1 MKAKTARHLFTAAVV
16 AAGLFTMS
24 HPSLLAAEREIPYPA
39 PELSA
44 VNQDNE
50 AVDLAEVYA
59 AGPVVVFFY
68 PKADTP
74 GCTRQACSLRDAY
87 EDLTDRGVQVIGVSV
102 DGAEAQKAFAE
113 KFELPYTLLA
123 DPEAAVVEAFG
134 VERRNGL
141 ATRQAFLV
149 HEGKVVWHDAKAST
163 DEQAADVLKVLDEL
177 GLAGDS

>member
-1 MKAKTARHLFTAAVV
+1 MSIQTA
-16 AAGLFTMS
+16 
-24 HPSLLAAEREIPYPA
+24 PAAEREMPYPA

-44 VNQDNE
+44 LNQDNE
-50 AVDLAEVYA
+50 EINLAEVYA

-102 DGAEAQKAFAE
+102 DGVEAQKAFAE

-123 DPEAAVVEAFG
+123 DPEGAVVDAFG
-134 VERRNGL
+134 VERMNNGL

-149 HEGKVVWHDAKAST
+149 HEGNVVWHDQRAST
-163 DEQAADVLKVLDEL
+163 DQQAADVLKVLEEL
-177 GLAGDS
+177 AIGAGS